1 MRRLDR
7 WTEAASRRAAR
18 GLSRRHLLARLGAAL
33 VGGATLPLLPVSRVA
48 AGAPGTGEGARAPGP
63 DETGLEG
70 PEGDP
75 ARCEYWRHC
84 AIDGFLCSCCG
95 GSHTA
100 CPPGTTMAPVTWIGT
115 CRNPADG
122 RDYIISYND
131 CCGKDYCG
139 RCMCNRNEGDR
150 PIYMPQKSNDLN
162 WCVAAES
169 TVYHCSTAIV
179 LGVAVGEAGGDGAS

>member
-1 MRRLDR
+1 MSRLDR
-7 WTEAASRRAAR
+7 WAEDSARRLAR
-18 GLSRRHLLARLGAAL
+18 RLSRRSFLGRLGA
-33 VGGATLPLLPVSRVA
+33 TLAGVASVPLLPVARVRA
-48 AGAPGTGEGARAPGP
+48 AEETSAPPEGIDGP
-63 DETGLEG
+63 A
-70 PEGDP
+70 GDP

-100 CPPGTTMAPVTWIGT
+100 CPPGTQMAPMTWIGT

-122 RDYIISYND
+122 KHYIVSYND
-131 CCGKDYCG
+131 CCGKDFCG

-150 PIYMPQKSNDLN
+150 PAYLPQRSNDIN
-162 WCVAAES
+162 WCVAAPS

-179 LGVAVGEAGGDGAS
+179 LGVAVAVE